1 MLSNKYLRTIMKKI
15 YLKKNDNI
23 KNNKIKELYDILLSS
38 NISININIENE
49 EIIYN
54 GKKISLI
61 DINLEDINCF
71 KF

>member
-15 YLKKNDNI
+15 DLKINDNL